1 MTKEVKPFEMVYG
14 VPAKHQGW
22 VSKAGHNLHFN
33 EEGIA
38 VDKFDGST
46 YQLNNNT
53 VTQLS

>member
-1 MTKEVKPFEMVYG
+1 MVYG